1 MLRDLAAP
9 HADLAKPST
18 LATIGLNFSVSNALA
33 TLQKLITAMS
43 ERNYQC
49 KTYAQAA
56 SALNAIAPHL
66 TNPLI
71 TGLTNSLTGVN
82 IAIHDVNASAN
93 NISLTDGAVVVSGK
107 DIPSVLSKGQKL
119 LVFDQPKLA
128 MMKFDK
134 GAFTAV
140 DLNSLLGIP
149 LKVNAT
155 LTDDDF
161 IVATEVNDVKAI
173 ADLPK
178 ATDGRI
184 ISVMVNGNIGKI
196 LNAVG
201 VGFIQLPEG
210 SMTTLSF
217 GVTAAGVE
225 MSADMKFDN
234 K

>member
-1 MLRDLAAP
+1 M
-9 HADLAKPST
+9 
-18 LATIGLNFSVSNALA
+18 
-33 TLQKLITAMS
+33 
-43 ERNYQC
+43 
-49 KTYAQAA
+49 
-56 SALNAIAPHL
+56 NAIAPHL

-134 GAFTAV
+134 GAVTAV
-140 DLNSLLGIP
+140 DLNPLLGIP

-161 IVATEVNDVKAI
+161 IVATEGNDVKAI